1 MDAKTDFSPQPEEKE
16 KPRNR
21 NGYRVS
27 IGADRQIRTA
37 DLILTKD
44 ALYRLSYISEYG
56 DREGA
61 RTLDLQRDR
70 LAF

>member
-1 MDAKTDFSPQPEEKE
+1 MFHGS
-16 KPRNR
+16 N
-21 NGYRVS
+21 V
-27 IGADRQIRTA
+27 GAAGQIRTA

-44 ALYRLSYISEYG
+44 ALYRLSYSSILAPDWGQVSYG